1 MSDDDYAPVKVN
13 TASDINAPDNIHI
26 ANITSAT
33 EDITISENVAAP
45 DDVNI
50 TDVPVPDNINFL
62 NNVPVPVPDDVNM
75 IVSVPIND
83 KINMTVNVPVS
94 DEVNSANI
102 SNPATAASPH
112 QSDIPAEATLLQN
125 GDNTL
130 VEPDSTSN
138 NDHTLPLSTMA
149 NDIEPHTLPLLTMA
163 NGIEPHTLPL
173 STMAN
178 DIEPQLSSVRVT
190 RKRRRKFFM
199 FTDIYVI
206 VRNCSWD
213 LSQQIWSMIHGWQAG
228 SSHTNTRECS
238 RELLL
243 KLQ

>member
-13 TASDINAPDNIHI
+13 TAGDINAPDNIHI

-83 KINMTVNVPVS
+83 KINMTVNAPVS
-94 DEVNSANI
+94 DEVNSAKI
-102 SNPATAASPH
+102 SNAATTASPH
-112 QSDIPAEATLLQN
+112 QSDIPAETTLLQN

-149 NDIEPHTLPLLTMA
+149 NDIEPHTLPL
-163 NGIEPHTLPL
+163 

-199 FTDIYVI
+199 FTDMCVI

-228 SSHTNTRECS
+228 SLHTNARECS

-243 KLQ
+243 KIQ

>member
-1 MSDDDYAPVKVN
+1 MSDDDYPPVKVN
-13 TASDINAPDNIHI
+13 TAGDINAPDNIHVASI
-26 ANITSAT
+26 ISAT
-33 EDITISENVAAP
+33 DDITISENVAAP

-50 TDVPVPDNINFL
+50 TDVPVPDINFL
-62 NNVPVPVPDDVNM
+62 NNIPVPVPDDVNM

-83 KINMTVNVPVS
+83 KINIIVDVPVS

-102 SNPATAASPH
+102 SNAATAASPH
-112 QSDIPAEATLLQN
+112 QSDIPAETTLFQN

-138 NDHTLPLSTMA
+138 NDHTF
-149 NDIEPHTLPLLTMA
+149 
-163 NGIEPHTLPL
+163 PL

-199 FTDIYVI
+199 FTDMCVI
-206 VRNCSWD
+206 VRNCNCD
-213 LSQQIWSMIHGWQAG
+213 LSQQIYMDGKQA
-228 SSHTNTRECS
+228 SHILMLENVVETFC
-238 RELLL
+238 
-243 KLQ
+243 